1 MDTEWSRNNKIAY
14 IVHEGG
20 DDDRPYLYKVRYTFN
35 SNLGSCSCSVQLIE
49 SHSLRGG
56 LPCLPTSDGIESLT
70 WKVGTYNPAVFY
82 VGIDDTGRLYEIT
95 ENGDSNGDVC
105 FDGGKGRDGITG
117 TYHDGNYLCSSFGED
132 GKLAVIDPNQNGCTL
147 AVIDIPTQDWDTEG
161 IGIVIDLEKISC
173 R

>member
-1 MDTEWSRNNKIAY
+1 MPDRSHLIVVSDNGKIFFLNLLDYNSGHCTWENNKMFNDNTDFEDVAIVDTEWSRNNKIAY

-20 DDDRPYLYKVRYTFN
+20 DDDRPYLYKYKVRYTFN
-35 SNLGSCSCSVQLIE
+35 SNLGTSCSVQLIE
-49 SHSLRGG
+49 SHSLRGA

-105 FDGGKGRDGITG
+105 FDEGIGRDGISG
-117 TYHDGNYLCSSFGED
+117 H
-132 GKLAVIDPNQNGCTL
+132 VP
-147 AVIDIPTQDWDTEG
+147 
-161 IGIVIDLEKISC
+161 
-173 R
+173 